1 MKTLICASLL
11 VVVSMLCASVA
22 SAQEV
27 MGRVVEG
34 TVMSD
39 MGSVISNVKVSVKGS
54 NAATSTGADGH
65 YSIVV
70 NSEDD
75 VLVFER
81 EGYSIAEQTV
91 GANKVVDATMVI
103 EDLFALDLE
112 DLMNTAITSSS
123 FFTLSPKETPG
134 YIYSKDM
141 REVHGQRS
149 LIEIA
154 NMSMP
159 GVSDGAHP
167 DTRIIGVRGMK
178 TVDNSKTMVMFDGQN
193 LNLRSNV
200 GYGVGLSS
208 KLLGDVKTLE
218 VSLGPNAIVH
228 GSGAISGYINMVP
241 KNGYNDKGFYATVEK
256 EYEENAQNMMS
267 GISRA
272 EVGYGFGSEKRN
284 AYIYAGYYFSNGW
297 QADSN
302 LVASKL
308 NSDKLAARN
317 VNGTKRANMRF
328 SAHTN
333 FDGFGLNLGYMQNYL
348 AGYDSKANEQDAF
361 QRQFNASLKYNKDIT
376 DYENVEVRFNN
387 ELSDLG
393 RIKGDV
399 LAGGAESHLE
409 GKIIAKTTRFA
420 NNSLAVGALFGAR
433 RFYAGK
439 FYFGHDVDPIGAEPQ
454 YKKDPTTGNSYQNE
468 KGKPDAAYLWANGQM
483 PQGTWNEFAIFAE
496 DIYKFNEQLIVALG
510 LRYDRY
516 TVKDFDDV
524 QSNFAPRLALSY
536 LVNDNHV
543 VKASYQQ
550 GFRTFDFY
558 TLGQTV
564 YQKSSEISYT
574 LTKNGGEYG
583 SYYFD
588 VTPEKLH
595 SFELNYM
602 GEYLDKALKLEANA
616 FYNKYENTIDFY
628 TLVSWDSNKYL
639 ENSDEYVENY
649 RGDYNVIGQKYFNAY
664 EQENFMYNYVSSSHK
679 TRKNQTKTFG
689 AYVNNS
695 EDIKIVGGELIATYN
710 APTNTLVRAS
720 YSLSK
725 SLTDSYAD
733 NSQHPSQMLKL
744 DATQYL
750 FGRKL
755 MLNAQFEFE
764 PALEDNEKNHENYH
778 DVYFES
784 RTMLDG
790 TIAYRLTSAVTLQAS
805 VNNILGEDRPGIT
818 YKPDMSNN
826 YTELTNMGCN
836 ERRYWLSVKF
846 AL

>member
-1 MKTLICASLL
+1 MKTFICASLFGVL
-11 VVVSMLCASVA
+11 SILCASVSA
-22 SAQEV
+22 AQEIV
-27 MGRVVEG
+27 GGRVVEG
-34 TVMSD
+34 TVVSD
-39 MGSVISNVKVSVKGS
+39 MGSVISNAKVSVKGS
-54 NAATSTGADGH
+54 NTTTLSGADGH

-70 NSEDD
+70 NSEED

-81 EGYSIAEQTV
+81 DGYTAAELQV
-91 GANKVVDATMVI
+91 GQNKVVDATMTI
-103 EDLFALDLE
+103 EDLFAIDLE
-112 DLMNTAITSSS
+112 DLMNTSISSSS
-123 FFTLSPKETPG
+123 FFTLSAKETPG
-134 YIYSKDM
+134 YIYSRDM

-159 GVSDGAHP
+159 GVSEGAHP

-193 LNLRSNV
+193 LNLRANV

-272 EVGYGFGSEKRN
+272 EVGYGFGNEKRN

-297 QADSN
+297 QADSDTI
-302 LVASKL
+302 LVKDKNTAV
-308 NSDKLAARN
+308 NST
-317 VNGTKRANMRF
+317 NGATKRANMRF

-348 AGYDSKANEQDAF
+348 GGNSSKGVEQNVF
-361 QRQFNASLKYNKDIT
+361 QRQFNASIKYNKDIT

-393 RIKGDV
+393 RIQSE
-399 LAGGAESHLE
+399 LAGGAESHIE

-420 NNSLAVGALFGAR
+420 NNSLAVGALLGAR
-433 RFYAGK
+433 KFYTGK
-439 FYFGHDVDPIGAEPQ
+439 FYFGNDIDPVSVSDKAFMRDPMTDDVYVDEN
-454 YKKDPTTGNSYQNE
+454 GNKNNP
-468 KGKPDAAYLWANGQM
+468 KYLWACGQM
-483 PQGTWNEFAIFAE
+483 PKGSWNEFAIFAE
-496 DIYKFNEQLIVALG
+496 DIYKLNDQLVVALG
-510 LRYDRY
+510 LRYDRFS
-516 TVKDFDDV
+516 VKDFDDV

-550 GFRTFDFY
+550 GFRTMDFY
-558 TLGQTV
+558 NLGQTI
-564 YQKSSEISYT
+564 YQKVANVSASIRKYNKDYKT
-574 LTKNGGEYG
+574 
-583 SYYFD
+583 YYFD

-595 SFELNYM
+595 SIELNYM

-616 FYNKYENTIDFY
+616 YFNTYENTIDFY
-628 TLVSWDSNKYL
+628 NLASWESDKYL
-639 ENSDEYVENY
+639 ADSTY
-649 RGDYNVIGQKYFNAY
+649 RGDYTAVGEKYFTGSDREY
-664 EQENFMYNYVSSSHK
+664 FMMGSVGSNYNKKGKSKS
-679 TRKNQTKTFG
+679 FG

-695 EDIKIVGGELIATYN
+695 ENVKIIGGELIATLN
-710 APTNTLVRAS
+710 ASTNTLVRAS

-725 SLTDSYAD
+725 SLTDSYGD
-733 NSQHPSQMLKL
+733 NIQHPSQMLKL
-744 DATQYL
+744 DATQY
-750 FGRKL
+750 FFSRKL

-790 TIAYRLTSAVTLQAS
+790 AVAYRLTNAVTIQAS

-818 YKPDMSNN
+818 YKPDMNNN
-826 YTELTNMGCN
+826 YTELTNIGCN
-836 ERRYWLSVKF
+836 ERRYWLSVLF